1 MTCLCGQD
9 VSYELVRQKIVLRL
23 RQVWT
28 VEHLGEITISAY
40 YSLRSLLKVTFSQ
53 FCLDQQ
59 ISQAHVD
66 FGAIE
71 SSICHRDAC
80 PESEMWIC
88 SWLYIKY
95 RIDSPVP
102 EYAGI
107 AEHVHQQGVGTGAG
121 IKFSPL
127 AAFTPGKRLT
137 LSMHLFQTVSPAG
150 VLSDRAVRRGEE
162 ISVARIIIVGFE
174 ANRWGLSVTQTVGQL
189 VFSGVDFCPVAE
201 FMTEQAGAVHP

>member
-1 MTCLCGQD
+1 MLTA
-9 VSYELVRQKIVLRL
+9 VF
-23 RQVWT
+23 
-28 VEHLGEITISAY
+28 
-40 YSLRSLLKVTFSQ
+40 RSLLKVTFSQ

-137 LSMHLFQTVSPAG
+137 LSVHFFPDGVASWSLF
-150 VLSDRAVRRGEE
+150 
-162 ISVARIIIVGFE
+162 RIALYVEGRKFPWRE
-174 ANRWGLSVTQTVGQL
+174 S
-189 VFSGVDFCPVAE
+189 SS
-201 FMTEQAGAVHP
+201 